1 MEPTQILQELLG
13 QSIICGMLG
22 FGLYKIWNAYI
33 SEKDKKDIMAE
44 ALIKLTQS
52 WEDRYSKES
61 TDDREIKEFMKE
73 IRDFVRDIQHGKRIT
88 ENGK

>member
-1 MEPTQILQELLG
+1 
-13 QSIICGMLG
+13 MLG

>member
-1 MEPTQILQELLG
+1 
-13 QSIICGMLG
+13 
-22 FGLYKIWNAYI
+22 
-33 SEKDKKDIMAE
+33 MAE

-73 IRDFVRDIQHGKRIT
+73 IRDFVRDIQHGKKFT